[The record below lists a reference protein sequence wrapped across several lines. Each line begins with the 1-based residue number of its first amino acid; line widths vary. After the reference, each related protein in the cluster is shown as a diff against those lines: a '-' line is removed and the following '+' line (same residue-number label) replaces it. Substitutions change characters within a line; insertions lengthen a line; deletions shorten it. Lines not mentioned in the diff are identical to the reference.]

1 MTHPMYFDDEPQ
13 EGFVEDHAAYLGI
26 GLIPGEIEN
35 RNAVEQV
42 GMDCRCHL
50 LLVPF
55 PLEYALYRIPVSP
68 DRHSRASGNLELKV
82 TFQYRQDHLETV
94 LDPDTGVWSGQ
105 RQPKGGWDKHLRVPE
120 VARIAS
126 APGRENLLTL
136 VFDQSYTRT
145 NQDSRSQLAQKKLKA
160 LRDHHTQ
167 CQHQPACP
175 VPLHGAAYVTHAVFI
190 WVSQDRA
197 LVEGATRQMLG
208 QTHLPDWRV
217 VRTPPANHGQ
227 AAQ

>member
-1 MTHPMYFDDEPQ
+1 MRPEMFGDSYDFPKRKLIQTLAEGWMTHPMYFDDEPQ
-13 EGFVEDHAAYLGI
+13 EGFVEAHAAYLGI
-26 GLIPGEIEN
+26 DLVPGDRGN

-50 LLVPF
+50 LL
-55 PLEYALYRIPVSP
+55 
-68 DRHSRASGNLELKV
+68 
-82 TFQYRQDHLETV
+82 
-94 LDPDTGVWSGQ
+94 DPDTGVWKRQ
-105 RQPKGGWDKHLRVPE
+105 RRPNGGWDKHLHVKE

-126 APGRENLLTL
+126 APGREHLLTL
-136 VFDQSYTRT
+136 VFDQSYTRA
-145 NQDSRSQLAQKKLKA
+145 NQDRRSQLAQKKLKA
-160 LRDHHTQ
+160 IRDHHTQ